1 MSKSP
6 TLRVIQGGPTP
17 LTRIES
23 VEIYVADDSVKPLI
37 PIDVQIVEEDTWQ
50 VLSADASA
58 KETDEHPIRLMTSLI
73 DQQPLPVGEVIVSG
87 HRWKAVIADFDQDDM
102 CKREWIDLAL
112 QHIHQLTGVKQV
124 KSLQM
129 PLLGYKH
136 GWLTCEESLESL
148 VHSIRINKP
157 HPVKRIWLSVT
168 GAALPE
174 VERLLLHRGDDVKRK
189 EH

>member
-6 TLRVIQGGPTP
+6 ALRVIQGGPTP

-37 PIDVQIVEEDTWQ
+37 PIDVQIIEEDTWQ

-58 KETDEHPIRLMTSLI
+58 RETDEHPIRLMTSLI

-87 HRWKAVIADFDQDDM
+87 HRWKAVIADFDQDTM

-112 QHIHQLTGVKQV
+112 QHIHQLTRVKRV

-136 GWLTCEESLESL
+136 GWLTSEESLESL
-148 VHSIRINKP
+148 VYSIRNNKP
-157 HPVKRIWLSVT
+157 LQVKRIWLTVT
-168 GAALPE
+168 GSILSQ
-174 VERLLLHRGDDVKRK
+174 VEELLLHWATEAKGAL
-189 EH
+189 